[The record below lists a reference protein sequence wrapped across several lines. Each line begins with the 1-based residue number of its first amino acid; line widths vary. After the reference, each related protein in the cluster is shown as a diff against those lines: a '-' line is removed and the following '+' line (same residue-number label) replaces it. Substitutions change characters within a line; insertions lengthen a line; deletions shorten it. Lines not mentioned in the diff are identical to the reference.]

1 MEFDIG
7 TLIYILIT
15 IVAIAASVLGKK
27 KKPVDGEAASDG
39 ESGPFGFIS
48 KLEEQIG
55 GSVDEIK
62 DEVQPVAD
70 EVIATEKPDYDR
82 IQQDQGGYDWQSASF
97 EGDSAISGN
106 YYNEF
111 EGFYDADKKEN
122 LESIIE
128 EAEKSTSEENLEVID
143 MDDFTNPDYFEIAK
157 DFDLGTAVIYS
168 TIINRKEY

>member
-7 TLIYILIT
+7 TLFYILIT
-15 IVAIAASVLGKK
+15 IIAIAASVLGKK
-27 KKPVDGEAASDG
+27 KKPEGGDSSSD
-39 ESGPFGFIS
+39 EDSGPFGFFS

-55 GSVDEIK
+55 GMVDDTKE
-62 DEVQPVAD
+62 EVQPVAE
-70 EVIATEKPDYDR
+70 EVVAAEKPDNNR
-82 IQQDQGGYDWQSASF
+82 IQQDQGSYDWQSASF
-97 EGDSAISGN
+97 EGDSATSGN

-111 EGFYDADKKEN
+111 EGFYDAEKEEN

-128 EAEKSTSEENLEVID
+128 EAERSTSDENLEVID
-143 MDDFTNPDYFEIAK
+143 MDDIINPDYFEIAK

>member
-7 TLIYILIT
+7 TLFYILIT
-15 IVAIAASVLGKK
+15 IVAIVASVLGKK
-27 KKPVDGEAASDG
+27 KKQVDEDPASD
-39 ESGPFGFIS
+39 EDSGPFGFFS
-48 KLEEQIG
+48 KLEREIG
-55 GSVDEIK
+55 GLVDDTKE
-62 DEVQPVAD
+62 EVQPVAE
-70 EVIATEKPDYDR
+70 EVISAEKSNDNR

-97 EGDSAISGN
+97 DGDSATSGN

-128 EAEKSTSEENLEVID
+128 EAENSASEENLEVID
-143 MDDFTNPDYFEIAK
+143 MDDVTNPDYFEIAK

>member
-7 TLIYILIT
+7 TLFYILIT
-15 IVAIAASVLGKK
+15 IIAIVASVLGKK
-27 KKPVDGEAASDG
+27 KKPVDGQPSSEE
-39 ESGPFGFIS
+39 ESGPFGFFS
-48 KLEEQIG
+48 KLEKQIG
-55 GSVDEIK
+55 GLGDESK
-62 DEVQPVAD
+62 EEVQPVAE
-70 EVIATEKPDYDR
+70 EVISVEKPDDNR

-97 EGDSAISGN
+97 EGDSATSGS

-128 EAEKSTSEENLEVID
+128 EAEKSASEENLEVID
-143 MDDFTNPDYFEIAK
+143 MDDITNPDYFEIAK

>member
-1 MEFDIG
+1 MF
-7 TLIYILIT
+7 L
-15 IVAIAASVLGKK
+15 VKK
-27 KKPVDGEAASDG
+27 KKPADGEASSDE
-39 ESGPFGFIS
+39 ESGPFGFFS

-55 GSVDEIK
+55 GMVDDTKE
-62 DEVQPVAD
+62 EVQPVAD
-70 EVIATEKPDYDR
+70 EVIAAEKPDNNR
-82 IQQDQGGYDWQSASF
+82 IQQEQGSYDWQSASF
-97 EGDSAISGN
+97 EGDSATSGN

-122 LESIIE
+122 LESIIK

-143 MDDFTNPDYFEIAK
+143 MDDITNPDYFEIAK